1 MLLSVGWGGMME
13 SEIQSVK
20 MNVLQVASRGVPTA
34 EVNLDTSGATNVCQY
49 VFQASFTI
57 TTPDGH

>member
-1 MLLSVGWGGMME
+1 MINPEAHSSMSCTCGRHDLRHLS
-13 SEIQSVK
+13 S
-20 MNVLQVASRGVPTA
+20 LQVASRGVPAA

-57 TTPDGH
+57 L